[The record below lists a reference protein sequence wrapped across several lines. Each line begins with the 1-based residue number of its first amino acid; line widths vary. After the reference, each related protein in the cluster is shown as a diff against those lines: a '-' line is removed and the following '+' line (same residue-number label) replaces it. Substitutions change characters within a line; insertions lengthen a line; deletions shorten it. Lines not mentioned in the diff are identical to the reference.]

1 MQYAALNT
9 LSIAQVT
16 SRTGWY
22 SNTGDFSNRRSS
34 PLNLTEG
41 QHYLIVGD
49 LAEGYGGDY
58 LRVSKFNL
66 NIIIYSHHSFPNTK

>member
-1 MQYAALNT
+1 MLNT

-16 SRTGWY
+16 APSGWY

-49 LAEGYGGDY
+49 LGEGY
-58 LRVSKFNL
+58 LRVSKFDL
-66 NIIIYSHHSFPNTK
+66 IIIVLLREEGLSMDT